1 MRRTKTSKYIKTEHE
16 VKYFESLES
25 SLSPR
30 QLRRMNKHQA
40 RTLRGE
46 TQIAEETIDRYKRE
60 QFKLEPK
67 TQGQAELIY
76 GMDHYNQVV
85 VFGPAGTGKTY
96 VISAYAAQLF
106 LQKKI
111 DKIIITRPNVP
122 TGRTLGLFP
131 GDINQKMAVW
141 LQPVIAVLKQVLGTA
156 VFDIAH
162 SRGDIVFQPLETI
175 RGCSF
180 DNAFIII
187 DESQNINIDEVKALV
202 TRVGDNTTIVF
213 NGDIAQ
219 KDINTNSGLQF
230 IIDKIQSNEKLNE
243 VSYIVELDLSDVV
256 RSKLCKLWVEAFN
269 V

>member
-1 MRRTKTSKYIKTEHE
+1 MKRTRTSKYTKTQCE
-16 VKYFESLES
+16 VNVYES
-25 SLSPR
+25 SDTNLTPR
-30 QLRRMNKHQA
+30 QLRRLNKHDA
-40 RTLRGE
+40 RRVRGE
-46 TQIAEETIDRYKRE
+46 MQIAEETVDRYKRE

-76 GMDHYNQVV
+76 GLDHFNQVV
-85 VFGPAGTGKTY
+85 VFGPAGTGKTF
-96 VISAYAAQLF
+96 VITAYAAQLF
-106 LQKKI
+106 LRKKI

-141 LQPVIAVLKQVLGTA
+141 LQPVIAVLKQVLGNA
-156 VFDIAH
+156 VFDIAQ
-162 SRGDIVFQPLETI
+162 SNGQIVYQPLETI

-187 DESQNINIDEVKALV
+187 DESQNINIEEVKALV
-202 TRVGDNTTIVF
+202 TRVGENTTIVF

-219 KDINTNSGLQF
+219 KDITTQSGLQF
-230 IIDKIQSNEKLNE
+230 IIDKIETNKKLHD
-243 VSYIVELDLSDVV
+243 VSYIVELDLTDVV
-256 RSKLCKLWVEAFN
+256 RSELCKLWVEALN